1 MRLSSLHQKIPAGD
15 IHQKMLMMLKQVR
28 LDAAEEILEKLPFQ
42 LSGGQCQRV
51 MIAMALVHR
60 PKLLIADEP
69 TTALDVNL
77 QAEILNLLLSLKK
90 EIGMACLFITHNLDI
105 MRNIAERIAVIDQGK
120 IIEQGK
126 AFDILQNP
134 KTKLTKSLL
143 AAIPQPLNQT
153 LPADAEAAKPILT
166 VKDFY
171 IHYPKPTALWDRI
184 RQNPQNS
191 FTACDNINFT
201 LKPSE
206 TLGIVGQSGC
216 GKSSLARGLMR
227 LIQGDGIVRFDNHDL
242 MTLSPKQLRPLRQ
255 NFQIIFQNPL
265 ASLNPKMQIGDIV
278 AEGLDIF
285 KLTQSK
291 SERTEKIIH
300 ALSEVNLAPDMQSYF
315 PYQLSGG
322 QCQRVAIARTSA
334 LKPKIMILDEPTS
347 SLDAGNQ
354 AQIIALLKELQ
365 AKHRMSY
372 LFISHDIK
380 LVRSLA
386 HHVMVMHQGKIIE
399 YEATESLFQ
408 NPQKAETQKL
418 IDAAYLKFAR

>member
-1 MRLSSLHQKIPAGD
+1 M
-15 IHQKMLMMLKQVR
+15 
-28 LDAAEEILEKLPFQ
+28 
-42 LSGGQCQRV
+42 
-51 MIAMALVHR
+51 
-60 PKLLIADEP
+60 
-69 TTALDVNL
+69 
-77 QAEILNLLLSLKK
+77 
-90 EIGMACLFITHNLDI
+90 
-105 MRNIAERIAVIDQGK
+105 
-120 IIEQGK
+120 
-126 AFDILQNP
+126 
-134 KTKLTKSLL
+134 
-143 AAIPQPLNQT
+143 
-153 LPADAEAAKPILT
+153 
-166 VKDFY
+166 
-171 IHYPKPTALWDRI
+171 WDRI
-184 RQNPQNS
+184 RQHPPNS
-191 FTACDNINFT
+191 FIACDDINFT

-227 LIQGDGIVRFDNHDL
+227 LIPANGVVHFNNHNL

-255 NFQIIFQNPL
+255 DFQIIFQNPL

-291 SERTEKIIH
+291 QERAKKIIH
-300 ALSEVNLAPDMQSYF
+300 ALSEVNLAPDMKDRF

-322 QCQRVAIARTSA
+322 QCQRVAIARILA
-334 LKPKIMILDEPTS
+334 LKPRIMILDEPTS

-354 AQIIALLKELQ
+354 AQIIALLKKLQ

-386 HHVMVMHQGKIIE
+386 HHVMVMNQGKIIE
-399 YEATESLFQ
+399 YEATEALFQ